1 MKKYVLLLSI
11 LLVLSCSK
19 DAVMYTLTNS
29 ANPSD
34 GGTVSPVTKQ
44 YEEGETATINATPA
58 AEYVFQS
65 WSGATGNSSSTS
77 LVMNSD
83 KTVVANF
90 VKKKYALTTAV
101 EGEGAIAE
109 KVIKAGASTDYNS
122 GTVMEL
128 TASPSSGWKFKEW
141 QGDLTGAEN
150 PKQITI
156 DKARTVTAVF
166 EILLNS
172 YTIYVSSS
180 TSLNY
185 SLKGND
191 RNGEVSG
198 NDPDLT
204 FKVGDEVIFIVD
216 ASPFYLKTKAGI
228 GTDNQ
233 ITGIT
238 NNGTQGGTIRWTPTT
253 AGTYF
258 YQCLLHSEM
267 VGTIT
272 IQN

>member
-1 MKKYVLLLSI
+1 MKKLLL
-11 LLVLSCSK
+11 LLFVLFVVSCEK
-19 DAVMYTLTNS
+19 DVVMYTLTNS
-29 ANPSD
+29 VNPTI
-34 GGTVSPVTKQ
+34 GGTVSPTTRQ
-44 YEEGETATINATPA
+44 YNEGDTATLIATPA
-58 AEYVFQS
+58 AEYVFDK
-65 WSGATGNSSSTS
+65 WTGAEGGSETTI
-77 LVMNSD
+77 VMSSD

-90 VKKKYALTTAV
+90 IKKKYALTTTV
-101 EGEGAIAE
+101 EGEGTIIE
-109 KVIKAGASTDYNS
+109 KVIKAGAATDYNS
-122 GTVMEL
+122 GTVLEL

-141 QGDLTGAEN
+141 QGDLTGAVN
-150 PKQITI
+150 PTQITI
-156 DKARTVTAVF
+156 DKSRTVTAVF

-216 ASPFYLKTKAGI
+216 ASPFYLKTKVGI

-238 NNGTQGGTIRWTPTT
+238 NNGTQGGTIVWKPTT
-253 AGTYF
+253 AGTYY